1 MAENKGARPG
11 TKVSEAE
18 ATKDPEQLLKLTKE
32 QSQTAEVEGQAPYAA
47 VVWCPG
53 CGTKYR
59 TVLSSRVYR
68 YYSCPRCGTYFKA

>member
-1 MAENKGARPG
+1 MAENKGPKKG
-11 TKVSEAE
+11 TKVTEAE
-18 ATKDPEQLLKLTKE
+18 AKKDPKQLLKLTNE
-32 QSQTAEVEGQAPYAA
+32 MADTPEVEGQYPYAA

-59 TVLSSRVYR
+59 TVLSTHSYR